1 MDQFSEIPGDV
12 DRTVNRT
19 ESAAQL
25 VVLRPFQQDALQEL
39 LTFWNEAFA
48 DRRNFHPISERE
60 YRRRVLLSPAFD
72 PDGLIL
78 AWQTNHD
85 GADEVVGLVHA
96 FRPPPRDGLYL
107 NWEPA
112 HYIAV
117 LYVRPDMRKQGIGAR
132 LLQAAENWLYYCPV
146 HMASHGQP
154 CYGYVEG
161 PRAPFF
167 GSTERMG
174 VSIRE
179 QELIRFLAR
188 RGYLVTEP
196 GDVSM
201 ALDVDAAL
209 AQGHDF
215 SSPPQPDLASLGLRQ
230 IEVSHE
236 QPFQGTEPGPVKEYS
251 LWGANDGDPYTGI
264 LLVDGENILRG
275 HISWYPMP
283 EPGKVALGNF
293 GVDPELRHR
302 GLGNYLLDLGLY
314 RMIHDPVQTGGDRQA
329 IVELHTHLD
338 RNAQA
343 VRLYRRR
350 GFEIV
355 DAWVNLVKT

>member
-1 MDQFSEIPGDV
+1 M
-12 DRTVNRT
+12 DRTET
-19 ESAAQL
+19 TTQL
-25 VVLRPFQQDALQEL
+25 VVLRRFQEENLQALI
-39 LTFWNEAFA
+39 TFWNQAFA
-48 DRRNFHPISERE
+48 DRRNFHPISEAE
-60 YRRRVLLSPAFD
+60 YRRRVLSSPAFD

-78 AWQTNHD
+78 AWRTNH
-85 GADEVVGLVHA
+85 AAPAELIGLVHA
-96 FRPPPRDGLYL
+96 FRPPPREGLYT

-112 HYIAV
+112 HFIAV
-117 LYVRPDMRKQGIGAR
+117 LYVRPDMRNQGVGGR
-132 LLQAAENWLYYCPV
+132 LLQAAENWLTYCPV
-146 HMASHGQP
+146 HFASHAQP

-174 VSIRE
+174 ISIRE
-179 QELIRFLAR
+179 QETIRFLAR

-201 ALDVDAAL
+201 TLDVETAL

-215 SSPPQPDLASLGLRQ
+215 SPPPQPALASLGLQ
-230 IEVSHE
+230 QMEVSHR
-236 QPFQGTEPGPVKEYS
+236 QPFQGTEPGPVQEYS

-264 LLVDGENILRG
+264 LLVDEENVLRG

-283 EPGKVALGNF
+283 APGKVALGNF
-293 GVDPELRHR
+293 GVDPGLRHR
-302 GLGNYLLDLGLY
+302 GLGSYLLDLGLY
-314 RMIHDPVQTGGDRQA
+314 RMIHDPVQSGGARRT
-329 IVELHTHLD
+329 IIELHTHLD

-350 GFEIV
+350 GFEVV